1 MGTTSWRASSIWP
14 ALDKNDTPI
23 STTRVLHM
31 SDCARC
37 RQPLEGDGRWNVTF
51 GGWSHQACRGRAVW
65 PPLCV
70 VQPFEYNPLI
80 ALRKMASKEA
90 FAGDE
95 AQTHIQA
102 LMVIVGREFVMP
114 RPRQRQDSRSSEH
127 DRGVPRGTSSTF
139 QASTA
144 PLVVATS
151 QGVATIQPEER
162 KRRQPPPPT
171 PKGTPSPPPKN
182 PRANEQATT
191 AQESEHQQPT
201 TSKPTT
207 PRSTRKDNKSPAK
220 ELQPEPKREF
230 QLQTA
235 VKAGGGKFVHDV
247 NNDYG
252 QYRKVV
258 DGFEYQFTIAPECE
272 ECFLGLVSWAGMYP
286 RNQTICL
293 RCRTRT
299 NRSRKADSAIC
310 TWRCPEH
317 GIEVGTC
324 CIPVVLRTRLKEST

>member
-1 MGTTSWRASSIWP
+1 
-14 ALDKNDTPI
+14 
-23 STTRVLHM
+23 M

-171 PKGTPSPPPKN
+171 PKGTPSPPPKTHE
-182 PRANEQATT
+182 R
-191 AQESEHQQPT
+191 
-201 TSKPTT
+201 TSKP
-207 PRSTRKDNKSPAK
+207 PLPKRASTNN
-220 ELQPEPKREF
+220 LQPANQPPHDQPGRTTNPRRRNFNQNPRENF
-230 QLQTA
+230 NYKQQ
-235 VKAGGGKFVHDV
+235 
-247 NNDYG
+247 
-252 QYRKVV
+252 
-258 DGFEYQFTIAPECE
+258 
-272 ECFLGLVSWAGMYP
+272 
-286 RNQTICL
+286 
-293 RCRTRT
+293 
-299 NRSRKADSAIC
+299 
-310 TWRCPEH
+310 
-317 GIEVGTC
+317 
-324 CIPVVLRTRLKEST
+324 